1 MSVWKETCFAILA
14 TMLSVPHL
22 SGQGTN
28 KLTSPILKQELQ
40 SPPLL
45 ADQLR
50 HLMLK
55 SVPPLV
61 LPGTPEQWTQQ
72 ASQIRE
78 RELSVL
84 YHGWPKEW
92 VVSPPHFEQTGI
104 IDRPGYR
111 IVKLRYEVVPG
122 LYSVALLYEPEHFS
136 GKIPAVLNVNGH
148 GPGGKAVEH
157 KQKRCINQARRGMMA
172 LDVEWFNF
180 GELKADGNDHSYLR
194 FLDFAG
200 LNGMGLFYLEMRR
213 GLDYLASNPNVDPG
227 RIAVTGLS
235 GGGWQTM
242 MLSTLDTRVSAS
254 VPVAGFSSLITAI
267 EHPEYAGGD
276 PEQDA
281 PDMRQGVDYTQ
292 LVAARAP
299 RPTLLIYNEMDD
311 CCFRAGVV
319 KQGVYSDIRPFYEL
333 MGAPDSLQWYENQDP
348 GTHNYQIESRER
360 SYEFFDS
367 VFHLNASAKE
377 DSDTDAEVQQ
387 EGALEVGVPDNN
399 LTILGLAQS
408 LAKQIHHQAPDRP
421 DARWVEAQRKDL
433 EAITRYKQVNVTHA
447 WLLSATHEKKLESHS
462 YRFEFSNGLS
472 APGVVFDSVVAPE
485 AAPAI
490 VMIAD
495 AGMPSTMVDVG
506 NAVSSGQ
513 RALVLD
519 PLFFGQNVPNIQL
532 GSDRPGS
539 VAFAQLLTTIG
550 ERPLGME
557 SAELVAVIQWLN
569 RNADEGTSTPH
580 KGWADSAQ
588 SKSSVGVIT
597 IGPRAETVAL
607 TAAAIEPALFS
618 RIEAQKSI
626 SSFMDVFDHP
636 SDYRA
641 AQDVLCLDFFRD
653 FDINTLTAI
662 ASPVQVH
669 LSVAAPEP
677 LYW

>member
-1 MSVWKETCFAILA
+1 MPVRKDTCLAVLAIV
-14 TMLSVPHL
+14 LSVPL
-22 SGQGTN
+22 LNGQGTN
-28 KLTSPILKQELQ
+28 KMISPILKQDLQ
-40 SPPLL
+40 SPALL

-55 SVPPLV
+55 AVPPLV
-61 LPGTPEQWTQQ
+61 LPATPEQWTQQ

-78 RELSVL
+78 RELSTL

-92 VVSPPHFEQTGI
+92 VGSPPHFERTGV

-111 IVKLRYEVVPG
+111 IVKLRYQVVPG
-122 LYSVALLYEPEHFS
+122 LYSAALLYEPARFS

-148 GPGGKAVEH
+148 GPSGKAVEH

-172 LDVEWFNF
+172 LNLEWFNF
-180 GELKADGNDHSYLR
+180 GELKADGNDHSYQR
-194 FLDFAG
+194 WLDLAG

-213 GLDYLASNPNVDPG
+213 GLDYLADNPDVDPA

-242 MLSTLDTRVSAS
+242 LLSTLDTRVDAS
-254 VPVAGFSSLITAI
+254 VPVAGFSSLVTAI

-281 PDMRQGVDYTQ
+281 PDMRQGLDYAQ

-299 RPTLLIYNEMDD
+299 RPTLLMYNDMDD

-319 KQGVYSDIRPFYEL
+319 KQGVYSDIRPFYKL
-333 MGAPDSLQWYENQDP
+333 MGAPDNLRWYDNQDP

-367 VFHLNASAKE
+367 AFHLNASARE
-377 DSDTDAEVQQ
+377 DPDTDAEVQSQ
-387 EGALEVGVPDNN
+387 DALVVGLPDNN

-408 LAKQIHHQAPDRP
+408 LAKQIHHQAPDHP
-421 DARWVEAQRKDL
+421 DADWVHAQRKNL
-433 EAITRYKQVNVTHA
+433 EAITRYKPVSVVHA
-447 WLLSATHEKKLESHS
+447 WLLSATHENKLESHS

-472 APGVVFDSVVAPE
+472 APGVVFHSLVAPE
-485 AAPAI
+485 TVPAT

-495 AGMPSTMVDVG
+495 AGMPSTIVDVG
-506 NAVSSGQ
+506 NALSRGQ
-513 RALVLD
+513 RVLVLD
-519 PLFFGQNVPNIQL
+519 PLFFGQNVPETGL
-532 GSDRPGS
+532 GSTRPGS
-539 VAFAQLLTTIG
+539 APFAQLLTAIG

-557 SAELVAVIQWLN
+557 SAQVVAVIQWLN
-569 RNADEGTSTPH
+569 MNADEGSSTPH
-580 KGWADSAQ
+580 KGWADSAP
-588 SKSSVGVIT
+588 SKAPVGVVT

-607 TAAAIEPALFS
+607 TAAALEPALFS
-618 RIEAQKSI
+618 GIEAQKSI

-636 SDYRA
+636 SDYRTV
-641 AQDVLCLDFFRD
+641 QEMFCLDLFRD
-653 FDINTLTAI
+653 FDVDTLTAI
-662 ASPVQVH
+662 ASPVHVH
-669 LSVAAPEP
+669 LSVATPEP